1 MQQSGPQWSHEDNRL
16 KDNHLKEAVYQG
28 YVARSGTFDSAT
40 QVSLACPK
48 EQLAWYVNDT
58 LPPQQREAITEH
70 LRYCADCR
78 YEVEQWSR
86 TKTAIQLADAE
97 QPLLRTMLFSAIE
110 QRLDTN
116 TPTARVRAIVTRA
129 WQNLLVRTRYY
140 SEILW
145 TQARQIRVD
154 LLWSPLLLL
163 LISPSLIMLGY
174 HIHTLS
180 SLLNL
185 QAFLSALLIALGMAF
200 LYGQEIDPAYEMIQA
215 TPTEPALLLLLRGSI
230 VFSYNVLI
238 NLLALLPLLLTH
250 PGGLQLTPQWILGN
264 WLAPLCCLAAISLLL
279 SIVLNARVA
288 LCVCLLLWG
297 LRALT
302 LFSFNISLSSFLYS
316 YGQFWQQTPLLFG
329 IAAIAVILT
338 FIAVERK
345 ERIVV
350 L

>member
-1 MQQSGPQWSHEDNRL
+1 MQQSGPQWSYEDKRS
-16 KDNHLKEAVYQG
+16 KGKHLKEAAYQD
-28 YVARSGTFDSAT
+28 YVASSGTFENDE
-40 QVSLACPK
+40 QIQLACPK

-58 LPPQQREAITEH
+58 LPPQQREAIAEH

-78 YEVEQWSR
+78 YEVAQWSH
-86 TKTAIQLADAE
+86 TKIAIQLADVG
-97 QPLLRTMLFSAIE
+97 QPQPRTALFSAIE

-116 TPTARVRAIVTRA
+116 TLTATRLRAIITRV
-129 WQNLLVRTRYY
+129 WQNMLIQMLRYR
-140 SEILW
+140 ELLW

-163 LISPSLIMLGY
+163 LVSPSLTMVGQF
-174 HIHTLS
+174 TS
-180 SLLNL
+180 SDLLNL

-230 VFSYNVLI
+230 VFIYNVLI
-238 NLLALLPLLLTH
+238 NLLALLPLLLAH
-250 PGGLQLTPQWILGN
+250 PGGLQLTPQWLLAN
-264 WLAPLCCLAAISLLL
+264 WLAPLCCLAAISLLI

-302 LFSFNISLSSFLYS
+302 LFPLNISLSSFLYN
-316 YGQFWQQTPLLFG
+316 YEQFWKQAPLLFG
-329 IAAIAVILT
+329 IAAIAVALT
-338 FIAVERK
+338 LISVERK
-345 ERIVV
+345 ERII